1 MRPARNHGGCHHGR
15 DGRSPLALAAALAVA
30 VPGLLVS
37 ACSSQSGTG
46 PAGGDAVS
54 AAGRAVAAGKAPV
67 AARRP
72 AAVQAVRLLA
82 QAAQAAIVT
91 SYQGQEIVTRWSQ
104 GGGSV
109 LVSSIW
115 HVSGGQTVTQ
125 TTADGASLSSQSY
138 LSSDTDGQS
147 PEGVLGVTAPLVQLL
162 ESHYVVAYA
171 GTGSADNRTAQVV
184 EASRADGSIAA
195 RFWLDDATKLP
206 LEREVFD
213 TAAHVI
219 GQDVFIAVSFT
230 APGEVAPAAA
240 GGKASSV
247 VPPQGGSGGM
257 GPPGERASRA
267 SAGSPQQA
275 PAASASARVSA
286 APRTPWTDP
295 LSRRQLLALRSR
307 GWLVPAA
314 LPGGLSLFTGA
325 ETQADTGAVL
335 DLGYSDGLSMVSVFE
350 QRGKLP
356 ARLPGWR
363 KIKTGGHVVFT
374 LPDQRSLTWSGHG
387 MVFTMMADAPS
398 ASVNAA
404 VGALPHDGPTGFWKR
419 MSRGLVRVASWVN
432 PFH

>member
-1 MRPARNHGGCHHGR
+1 MFTPVTRSVRN
-15 DGRSPLALAAALAVA
+15 GRSPRVLAAALAVA
-30 VPGLLVS
+30 MPGLLVS
-37 ACSSQSGTG
+37 ACSSQSGAS

-54 AAGRAVAAGKAPV
+54 AAGRAAAGPV
-67 AARRP
+67 TRGRAP
-72 AAVQAVRLLA
+72 AAAKRPTTVRAVNLLA

-125 TTADGASLSSQSY
+125 TTADGASYSSQSY

-147 PEGVLGVTAPLVQLL
+147 PEGVLGVTAPLIGLL
-162 ESHYVVAYA
+162 KSHYLVAYA
-171 GTGSADNRTAQVV
+171 GSGSADNRTAQVV
-184 EASRADGSIAA
+184 EAWRSDGSIAA

-219 GQDVFIAVSFT
+219 GQDVFIDVSFT
-230 APGEVAPAAA
+230 APGGPE
-240 GGKASSV
+240 G
-247 VPPQGGSGGM
+247 VPGD
-257 GPPGERASRA
+257 SRA
-267 SAGSPQQA
+267 PGASPQQA
-275 PAASASARVSA
+275 AAKSASARVSA
-286 APRTPWTDP
+286 SPPGPWTDP
-295 LSRRQLLALRSR
+295 FSRRQLLALRDG
-307 GWLVPAA
+307 GWQVPAE

-325 ETQADTGAVL
+325 KTRAETGAVL

-356 ARLPGWR
+356 ATLPGWR
-363 KIKTGGHVVFT
+363 KTKAGGHVVFA
-374 LPDQRSLTWSGHG
+374 LPDQRLLTWAGRG
-387 MVFTMMADAPS
+387 MVFTMVADAPS
-398 ASVNAA
+398 QTVDAA
-404 VGALPHDGPTGFWKR
+404 VGALPHDGPAGFWKR

>member
-1 MRPARNHGGCHHGR
+1 VFTPVIRPARNHGARHHGR

-54 AAGRAVAAGKAPV
+54 AAGRAAAAGKAPV

-72 AAVQAVRLLA
+72 ATVRAVGLLA

-91 SYQGQEIVTRWSQ
+91 SYQGQEILTRWSQ

-109 LVSSIW
+109 LVSSVW

-125 TTADGASLSSQSY
+125 TTADGASLSSQPY

-184 EASRADGSIAA
+184 EAWRADGSIAA

-219 GQDVFIAVSFT
+219 GQDVFIDVSFT
-230 APGEVAPAAA
+230 APGGL
-240 GGKASSV
+240 GGV
-247 VPPQGGSGGM
+247 VPPG
-257 GPPGERASRA
+257 ASRTP
-267 SAGSPQQA
+267 AGSPQQA
-275 PAASASARVSA
+275 AAASVGARVSA
-286 APRTPWTDP
+286 PQAPWTDP
-295 LSRRQLLALRSR
+295 LSRRQLLALRGR

-325 ETQADTGAVL
+325 ETQADSGAVL

-356 ARLPGWR
+356 ATLPGWR

-387 MVFTMMADAPS
+387 IVFTMVADAPS
-398 ASVNAA
+398 QSVDAA

>member
-1 MRPARNHGGCHHGR
+1 MFTPVIRPARNHGAGHHGR

-46 PAGGDAVS
+46 PAGGDTVS
-54 AAGRAVAAGKAPV
+54 AAGRAAAAGPAIRGRAPV
-67 AARRP
+67 AARRL
-72 AAVQAVRLLA
+72 ATVQAVRLLA

-91 SYQGQEIVTRWSQ
+91 SYQGQEILTRWSQ

-171 GTGSADNRTAQVV
+171 GSGSADNRTAQVV
-184 EASRADGSIAA
+184 EAWRADGSIAA

-206 LEREVFD
+206 LEREVYD

-219 GQDVFIAVSFT
+219 GQDVFVDVSFT
-230 APGEVAPAAA
+230 VPGGL
-240 GGKASSV
+240 GGDQGF
-247 VPPQGGSGGM
+247 VPPG
-257 GPPGERASRA
+257 ASRA
-267 SAGSPQQA
+267 PAGSSQQA
-275 PAASASARVSA
+275 AAASASARVSA
-286 APRTPWTDP
+286 APQAPWTDP

-356 ARLPGWR
+356 ATLPGWR

-387 MVFTMMADAPS
+387 MVFTMVADAPS
-398 ASVNAA
+398 QSVDAA

>member
-1 MRPARNHGGCHHGR
+1 MFTPVTRSVRN
-15 DGRSPLALAAALAVA
+15 GRSPRVLAAALAVA
-30 VPGLLVS
+30 MPGLLVG
-37 ACSSQSGTG
+37 ACSSQSGPG
-46 PAGGDAVS
+46 QPGGDAVS
-54 AAGRAVAAGKAPV
+54 AAGRAAAGPV
-67 AARRP
+67 IRSRAP
-72 AAVQAVRLLA
+72 AAAKRPTTVRAVKLLA

-91 SYQGQEIVTRWSQ
+91 SYQGKEILTRWSQ

-125 TTADGASLSSQSY
+125 TTADGASFSSQSY

-147 PEGVLGVTAPLVQLL
+147 PEGVLGVTAPLIRLL
-162 ESHYVVAYA
+162 KSHYLVAYA

-184 EASRADGSIAA
+184 EAWRADGSIAA

-213 TAAHVI
+213 TATHVI
-219 GQDVFIAVSFT
+219 GQDVFIDVSFT
-230 APGEVAPAAA
+230 APGGL
-240 GGKASSV
+240 GGV
-247 VPPQGGSGGM
+247 VPPGD
-257 GPPGERASRA
+257 SRA
-267 SAGSPQQA
+267 PGVSPQRA
-275 PAASASARVSA
+275 AAASPSARVSA
-286 APRTPWTDP
+286 DPQGPWTDP
-295 LSRRQLLALRSR
+295 FSRRQLLALRDG
-307 GWLVPAA
+307 GWQVPAE

-325 ETQADTGAVL
+325 TTQADTGAVL

-356 ARLPGWR
+356 ARLAGWR
-363 KIKTGGHVVFT
+363 KTKTGGHVVFA
-374 LPDQRSLTWSGHG
+374 LPDQRTLTWGGHG
-387 MVFTMMADAPS
+387 MVFTMVADAPS
-398 ASVNAA
+398 QTVDAV

>member
-1 MRPARNHGGCHHGR
+1 MFTPVIRPARNQGARHHGR

-54 AAGRAVAAGKAPV
+54 AAGRAAAAGKAPV

-72 AAVQAVRLLA
+72 ATVRAVRLLA

-184 EASRADGSIAA
+184 EAWRADGSIAA

-219 GQDVFIAVSFT
+219 GQDVFIDVSFT
-230 APGEVAPAAA
+230 APGGLGPAAPGGKANQRRPPRSQQSPGGIAAA
-240 GGKASSV
+240 GRRRVGRR
-247 VPPQGGSGGM
+247 PGLGRPQ
-257 GPPGERASRA
+257 A
-267 SAGSPQQA
+267 
-275 PAASASARVSA
+275 
-286 APRTPWTDP
+286 PWTDP

-325 ETQADTGAVL
+325 ETQADSGAVL

-356 ARLPGWR
+356 ATLPGWR
-363 KIKTGGHVVFT
+363 KTKTGGHVVFT

-387 MVFTMMADAPS
+387 MVFTMVADAPS
-398 ASVNAA
+398 QSVDAA

>member
-1 MRPARNHGGCHHGR
+1 MFTPVTRSVRN
-15 DGRSPLALAAALAVA
+15 GRSPRVLAAALAVA
-30 VPGLLVS
+30 MPGLLVG
-37 ACSSQSGTG
+37 ACGSQSGPG
-46 PAGGDAVS
+46 QPGGDAVS
-54 AAGRAVAAGKAPV
+54 AAGRAAAGPV
-67 AARRP
+67 IRSRAP
-72 AAVQAVRLLA
+72 AAAKRPTTVRAVKLLA

-91 SYQGQEIVTRWSQ
+91 SYQGKEILTRWSQ

-125 TTADGASLSSQSY
+125 TTADGASFSSQSY

-147 PEGVLGVTAPLVQLL
+147 PEGVLGVTAPLIRLL
-162 ESHYVVAYA
+162 KSHYLVAYA

-184 EASRADGSIAA
+184 EAWRADGSIAA

-213 TAAHVI
+213 TATHVI
-219 GQDVFIAVSFT
+219 GQDVFIDVSLRRT
-230 APGEVAPAAA
+230 PGA
-240 GGKASSV
+240 
-247 VPPQGGSGGM
+247 
-257 GPPGERASRA
+257 
-267 SAGSPQQA
+267 SPQRA
-275 PAASASARVSA
+275 AAASASARVSA
-286 APRTPWTDP
+286 DPQGPWTDP
-295 LSRRQLLALRSR
+295 FSRRQLLALRDG
-307 GWLVPAA
+307 GWQVPAE

-325 ETQADTGAVL
+325 KTQADTGAVL

-356 ARLPGWR
+356 ARLAGWR
-363 KIKTGGHVVFT
+363 KTKTGGHVVFA
-374 LPDQRSLTWSGHG
+374 LPDPRTLTWAGHG
-387 MVFTMMADAPS
+387 MVFTMVADAPS
-398 ASVNAA
+398 QTVDAV

>member
-1 MRPARNHGGCHHGR
+1 VFTPVIRPAHNHGAHNHGARNQGVRHHGR

-54 AAGRAVAAGKAPV
+54 AAGRAAAARPAIRGRAPG

-72 AAVQAVRLLA
+72 ATVQAVRLLA

-171 GTGSADNRTAQVV
+171 GNGSADNRTAQVV
-184 EASRADGSIAA
+184 EAWRADGSIAA

-219 GQDVFIAVSFT
+219 GQDVFIDVSFAT
-230 APGEVAPAAA
+230 PEGPPQPAA
-240 GGKASSV
+240 
-247 VPPQGGSGGM
+247 
-257 GPPGERASRA
+257 
-267 SAGSPQQA
+267 
-275 PAASASARVSA
+275 AASASDRVSA
-286 APRTPWTDP
+286 PPQAPWTDP

-325 ETQADTGAVL
+325 ETQADSGAVL

-356 ARLPGWR
+356 ATLPGWR
-363 KIKTGGHVVFT
+363 KTKSGGHVVFT

-387 MVFTMMADAPS
+387 MVFTMVADAPS
-398 ASVNAA
+398 QSVDAA

>member
-1 MRPARNHGGCHHGR
+1 VFTPVIRPARNHGARHHGR
-15 DGRSPLALAAALAVA
+15 DGRPPLALAAALAVA

-37 ACSSQSGTG
+37 ACSSQSGAG
-46 PAGGDAVS
+46 PAGSDAVS
-54 AAGRAVAAGKAPV
+54 AAGRAATAGKAPV

-72 AAVQAVRLLA
+72 ATVQAVQLLA

-91 SYQGQEIVTRWSQ
+91 SYQGREILTRWSQ

-184 EASRADGSIAA
+184 EAWRADGSIAA

-219 GQDVFIAVSFT
+219 GQDVIVDVSFAT
-230 APGEVAPAAA
+230 PE
-240 GGKASSV
+240 
-247 VPPQGGSGGM
+247 
-257 GPPGERASRA
+257 GP
-267 SAGSPQQA
+267 PQQA
-275 PAASASARVSA
+275 AAASASARVSA
-286 APRTPWTDP
+286 APQAPWTDP

-356 ARLPGWR
+356 ATLPGWR
-363 KIKTGGHVVFT
+363 KTKTGGHVVFA

-387 MVFTMMADAPS
+387 MVFTMVADAPS
-398 ASVNAA
+398 QAVAAA

>member
-1 MRPARNHGGCHHGR
+1 
-15 DGRSPLALAAALAVA
+15 V
-30 VPGLLVS
+30 
-37 ACSSQSGTG
+37 
-46 PAGGDAVS
+46 
-54 AAGRAVAAGKAPV
+54 AGKAPA

-72 AAVQAVRLLA
+72 ATVRAVKLLA

-104 GGGSV
+104 SGGRV
-109 LVSSIW
+109 LVSSVW

-125 TTADGASLSSQSY
+125 TTADGTSFSSQSY

-147 PEGVLGVTAPLVQLL
+147 PEGVLGVTAPLIQLL

-184 EASRADGSIAA
+184 EAWRDDGSIAA
-195 RFWLDDATKLP
+195 RFWLDEATKLP

-219 GQDVFIAVSFT
+219 GQDVFIDVSFS
-230 APGEVAPAAA
+230 APEARARAAD
-240 GGKASSV
+240 
-247 VPPQGGSGGM
+247 
-257 GPPGERASRA
+257 
-267 SAGSPQQA
+267 
-275 PAASASARVSA
+275 AASASARVSA
-286 APRTPWTDP
+286 DPQGPWTDP
-295 LSRRQLLALRSR
+295 FSRGQLLALRGR
-307 GWLVPAA
+307 GWQVPSE

-325 ETQADTGAVL
+325 ETQAQTGAVL

-356 ARLPGWR
+356 ATLPGWR
-363 KIKTGGHVVFT
+363 KAKAGGHVVFA
-374 LPDQRSLTWSGHG
+374 LPDQRTLTWSGHG
-387 MVFTMMADAPS
+387 IVFTTVADAPS
-398 ASVNAA
+398 QTVDA
-404 VGALPHDGPTGFWKR
+404 VVAALPHDGPTGFWKR

>member
-1 MRPARNHGGCHHGR
+1 MFTPVTRSVRN
-15 DGRSPLALAAALAVA
+15 GRSPRVLAAALAVA
-30 VPGLLVS
+30 MPGLLVG
-37 ACSSQSGTG
+37 ACGSQSGPG
-46 PAGGDAVS
+46 QPGGDAVS
-54 AAGRAVAAGKAPV
+54 AAGRAAAGPV
-67 AARRP
+67 IRSRAP
-72 AAVQAVRLLA
+72 AAAKRPTTVRAVKLLA

-91 SYQGQEIVTRWSQ
+91 SYQGKEILTRWSQ
-104 GGGSV
+104 SGGSV

-125 TTADGASLSSQSY
+125 TTADGASFSSQSY

-147 PEGVLGVTAPLVQLL
+147 PEGVLGVTAPLIRLL
-162 ESHYVVAYA
+162 KSHYLVAYA

-184 EASRADGSIAA
+184 EAWRADGSIAA

-213 TAAHVI
+213 TATHVI
-219 GQDVFIAVSFT
+219 GQDVFIDVSFT
-230 APGEVAPAAA
+230 APGGL
-240 GGKASSV
+240 GGV

-257 GPPGERASRA
+257 GPPGRRDSRA
-267 SAGSPQQA
+267 PGASPQQA
-275 PAASASARVSA
+275 AAASASARVSA
-286 APRTPWTDP
+286 DPQGPWTDP
-295 LSRRQLLALRSR
+295 FSRRQLLALRDG
-307 GWLVPAA
+307 GWQVPAE

-325 ETQADTGAVL
+325 KTQADTGAVL

-356 ARLPGWR
+356 ARLAGWR
-363 KIKTGGHVVFT
+363 KTKTGGHVVFA
-374 LPDQRSLTWSGHG
+374 LPDPRTLTWAGHG
-387 MVFTMMADAPS
+387 MVFTMVADAPS
-398 ASVNAA
+398 QTVDAV

>member
-1 MRPARNHGGCHHGR
+1 MFTPVIRPARNHGARHHGR
-15 DGRSPLALAAALAVA
+15 EGRSPLALAAALAVA

-46 PAGGDAVS
+46 PAGSDAVS
-54 AAGRAVAAGKAPV
+54 AAGRAATAGKAPV

-72 AAVQAVRLLA
+72 ATVRAVRLLA

-91 SYQGQEIVTRWSQ
+91 SYQGQEILTRWSQ

-138 LSSDTDGQS
+138 LSSDTDGQW

-171 GTGSADNRTAQVV
+171 GPGSADNRTAQVV

-219 GQDVFIAVSFT
+219 GQDVFIDVSFT
-230 APGEVAPAAA
+230 APGGLGPAAA
-240 GGKASSV
+240 GGKANSV
-247 VPPQGGSGGM
+247 VPPGD
-257 GPPGERASRA
+257 SRA
-267 SAGSPQQA
+267 PAGSPQQA
-275 PAASASARVSA
+275 AAAPASARVSA
-286 APRTPWTDP
+286 PQAPWTNP
-295 LSRRQLLALRSR
+295 LSRRQLLALRIR

-356 ARLPGWR
+356 ATLPGWR
-363 KIKTGGHVVFT
+363 KIKAGGHVVFT

-387 MVFTMMADAPS
+387 MVFTMVADAPS
-398 ASVNAA
+398 QSVDAA
-404 VGALPHDGPTGFWKR
+404 VGALPHDAPTGFWKR

>member
-1 MRPARNHGGCHHGR
+1 MSTPVTRSVRN
-15 DGRSPLALAAALAVA
+15 GRSPRVLAAALAVA
-30 VPGLLVS
+30 MPGLLVS
-37 ACSSQSGTG
+37 ACSSQSGAG

-54 AAGRAVAAGKAPV
+54 AAGRAAAGPV
-67 AARRP
+67 TRSRTP
-72 AAVQAVRLLA
+72 AAAKRPTTVRAVNLLA

-91 SYQGQEIVTRWSQ
+91 SYQGQEILTRWSQ

-125 TTADGASLSSQSY
+125 TTADGASFSSQSY

-147 PEGVLGVTAPLVQLL
+147 PEGVLGVTAPLIRLL
-162 ESHYVVAYA
+162 KSHYLVAYA

-184 EASRADGSIAA
+184 EAWRSDGSIAA

-219 GQDVFIAVSFT
+219 GQDVFIDVSFT
-230 APGEVAPAAA
+230 APGGLGGVVLPGDSRAPGASPPQAAA
-240 GGKASSV
+240 K
-247 VPPQGGSGGM
+247 
-257 GPPGERASRA
+257 
-267 SAGSPQQA
+267 
-275 PAASASARVSA
+275 SASARVSA
-286 APRTPWTDP
+286 SPQGPWTDP
-295 LSRRQLLALRSR
+295 FSRRQLLALRD
-307 GWLVPAA
+307 GDWQVPAE

-325 ETQADTGAVL
+325 KTQADTGAVL

-356 ARLPGWR
+356 ATLPGWR
-363 KIKTGGHVVFT
+363 KTKAGGHVVFA
-374 LPDQRSLTWSGHG
+374 LPDQRSLTWAGHG
-387 MVFTMMADAPS
+387 MVFTMVADAPS
-398 ASVNAA
+398 QTVDAA
-404 VGALPHDGPTGFWKR
+404 VGALPHDGPAGFWKR
-419 MSRGLVRVASWVN
+419 MSRGVVRVASWVN

>member
-1 MRPARNHGGCHHGR
+1 M
-15 DGRSPLALAAALAVA
+15 LAAALAVA
-30 VPGLLVS
+30 MPGLLVG
-37 ACSSQSGTG
+37 ACSSQSGPG
-46 PAGGDAVS
+46 QPGGDAVS
-54 AAGRAVAAGKAPV
+54 AAGRAAAGPV
-67 AARRP
+67 IRSRAP
-72 AAVQAVRLLA
+72 AAAKRPTTVRAVKLLA

-91 SYQGQEIVTRWSQ
+91 SYQGKEILTRWSQ

-125 TTADGASLSSQSY
+125 TTADGASFSSQSY

-147 PEGVLGVTAPLVQLL
+147 PEGVLGVTAPLIRLL
-162 ESHYVVAYA
+162 KSHYLVAYA

-184 EASRADGSIAA
+184 EAWRADGSIAA

-213 TAAHVI
+213 TATHVI
-219 GQDVFIAVSFT
+219 GQDVFIDVSFT
-230 APGEVAPAAA
+230 TPGGDP
-240 GGKASSV
+240 
-247 VPPQGGSGGM
+247 
-257 GPPGERASRA
+257 
-267 SAGSPQQA
+267 PQQA
-275 PAASASARVSA
+275 AAASASARVSA
-286 APRTPWTDP
+286 DPQGPWTDP
-295 LSRRQLLALRSR
+295 FSRRQLLALRDG
-307 GWLVPAA
+307 GWQVPAE

-325 ETQADTGAVL
+325 KTQADTGAVL

-356 ARLPGWR
+356 ARLAGWR
-363 KIKTGGHVVFT
+363 KTKTGGHVVFA
-374 LPDQRSLTWSGHG
+374 LPDQRTLTWAGHG
-387 MVFTMMADAPS
+387 MVFTMVADAPS
-398 ASVNAA
+398 QTVDAV